1 VAAKE
6 QASLGRRK
14 EGGARAQ
21 QARQAPAPEAMSCE
35 ELSAYLANDLKV
47 RVMGG

>member
-1 VAAKE
+1 MAAKE

-21 QARQAPAPEAMSCE
+21 QAPPPEAMSCE
-35 ELSAYLANDLKV
+35 ELSSYLAHDLKV